1 MMISILFLM
10 KKMPREH
17 TVFLNFPVI
26 IYMKNLKLPVILM
39 KENWFLYSFLK
50 KLYHGLQ
57 SVE

>member
-1 MMISILFLM
+1 M